1 MKAQSIDSFKL
12 TIGANGDI
20 VDVFRRVSE
29 GWKESCADAHYK
41 EGDSFHTFEYLNT
54 KISIGLCG
62 DLWDEEYVSQMKVLG
77 ADIVIWPVYT
87 DFNFDEWNSAVKY
100 EYAEQAAKC
109 GNKVLYVNSV
119 CLDRDEYEI
128 ARGGAAFFEEGKIIK
143 ETPSGKE
150 SVLYV
155 SF

>member
-1 MKAQSIDSFKL
+1 MNIVLAAVGFK
-12 TIGANGDI
+12 NGDI

-62 DLWDEEYVSQMKVLG
+62 DLLDEEYASHMKMLD
-77 ADIVIWPVYT
+77 ADMVIWPVYT

-100 EYAEQAAKC
+100 EYAEQEATKHIAKKYSF
-109 GNKVLYVNSV
+109 NTQSQRMFQSV
-119 CLDRDEYEI
+119 GFVQTDDEWYEYCI
-128 ARGGAAFFEEGKIIK
+128 
-143 ETPSGKE
+143 
-150 SVLYV
+150 
-155 SF
+155 